1 VHLWEWNRER
11 SSSYRR
17 DWYSSMPG
25 ESHQETLNRSHSNDE
40 KGKLVKSAET
50 NPAVGMSDAR
60 DKDVSSMSISSAVAA
75 YEKFNG
81 SFNDRLHIWM
91 ACGTPRGSPIKA
103 HSDIGEA
110 AKARN
115 MGITMHCAEAP
126 KDLEIFRGQYDC
138 SPMQFCR
145 DAQIA
150 GPKTV
155 LAHMVHP
162 DPRAGDFE
170 IMKETK
176 TTISHNPTSNCKLGS
191 GISPIPD
198 MLEAGVNVSLGTD
211 GAPCNNTYDMFR
223 EMHLAAI
230 LHSGVRESAGII
242 TAYNVLEM
250 ATINGARALGLEKTI
265 GSLEVGKKADFVV
278 VNPGLYSAP
287 WDSTEALSGG
297 IDPVTVLV
305 HSCTGADVEMVV
317 VDGETLI
324 EGGNLVLIDEQDV
337 VQRAKIAGAGIRARS
352 KVTSRNHMGLSYR

>member
-1 VHLWEWNRER
+1 
-11 SSSYRR
+11 
-17 DWYSSMPG
+17 M
-25 ESHQETLNRSHSNDE
+25 
-40 KGKLVKSAET
+40 VKSAET

-60 DKDVSSMSISSAVAA
+60 DKDVSSMSITSAIAA

-81 SFNDRLHIWM
+81 SFNDRLCIWM

-110 AKARN
+110 AQARD

-126 KDLEIFRGQYDC
+126 KDLEIFRSQYDL

-145 DAQIA
+145 DAQLT

-162 DPRAGDFE
+162 DLKAGDFD
-170 IMKETK
+170 IMRETG

-198 MLEAGVNVSLGTD
+198 MLKAGVNIALGTD

-230 LHSGVRESAGII
+230 LHAGVRESAGII
-242 TAYNVLEM
+242 TAYDVLEM
-250 ATINGARALGLEKTI
+250 ATINGARALGLENMV
-265 GSLEVGKKADFVV
+265 GSLEVGKKADFVI
-278 VNPGLYSAP
+278 VNPGLQSAP
-287 WDSTEALSGG
+287 WDSEDSLGG
-297 IDPVTVLV
+297 TDPVTVIV
-305 HSCTGADVEMVV
+305 HSCTGADVETVV
-317 VDGETLI
+317 VDGQTLV
-324 EGGNLVLIDEQDV
+324 EGGKLVSVDERDV
-337 VQRAKIAGAGIRARS
+337 VKRAKVATAGIRTRS
-352 KVTSRNHMGLSYR
+352 KVGARNHLNLAYR

>member
-1 VHLWEWNRER
+1 
-11 SSSYRR
+11 
-17 DWYSSMPG
+17 
-25 ESHQETLNRSHSNDE
+25 
-40 KGKLVKSAET
+40 
-50 NPAVGMSDAR
+50 MSDAR

-75 YEKFNG
+75 HEKFNG

-110 AKARN
+110 AKARG

-126 KDLEIFRGQYDC
+126 KDLEIFRGQYDR

-145 DAQIA
+145 DAQIT

-162 DPRAGDFE
+162 DPKAGDFE
-170 IMKETK
+170 IMRDTK

-191 GISPIPD
+191 GISPVPD
-198 MLEAGVNVSLGTD
+198 MLAAGVNVALGSD

-230 LHSGVRESAGII
+230 LHSGVRETAGVL
-242 TAYNVLEM
+242 TAYHVLEM
-250 ATINGARALGLEKTI
+250 ATINGARALGLEKDI
-265 GSLEVGKKADFVV
+265 GSLEVGKQSDFVI
-278 VNPGLYSAP
+278 VNPGLHSAP
-287 WDSTEALSGG
+287 WDSEEFLNGG
-297 IDPVTVLV
+297 MDPVTVLV

-317 VDGETLI
+317 VDGQTLV
-324 EGGNLVLIDEQDV
+324 EGGKLVAVDEQDLV
-337 VQRAKIAGAGIRARS
+337 RRAKIAVAGIRKRS
-352 KVTSRNHMGLSYR
+352 KVGARNHMGLSYR